1 MKTKSITL
9 LFIITA
15 LLLAAGFL
23 ASKKFIKKNE
33 NTAIRAKI
41 VTPKGS
47 QTTDTET
54 DSDRVNSD
62 FNSENFDTF
71 ITLRSNETLINTIT
85 LDFNNDGYDDEVIT
99 VRKTGSENFTI
110 VPGLYNPDTAD
121 YERLD
126 DIPTSISK
134 IRTFSLSGM
143 DLIGDH
149 CNSLIYQGVA
159 DDENYVMQLFLWESS
174 QGSLVNIGDFVSDG
188 TIFIQ
193 QTERSDSYQLS
204 LSKGE
209 SFSVWVYESEKVLD
223 EEGNIVAGQ
232 NQIQKEFKWNASSKK
247 YELANEIKVT
257 AGRLAANE
265 LSRIQ
270 DGTVETFA
278 AFLDGLWYKTSNE
291 DNVIRYIYYN
301 YANKE
306 IILLQSDS
314 QEVYEWDDSKLRHN
328 GIYLYTVNSDITNL
342 QRRFDLLLISTDEIK
357 ITLYDSI
364 GLVIKQSSEWDGQ
377 YKKMSLQSSFE
388 ETVTEE
394 KNRFLAELE
403 GESPWSTVD
412 GINTIS
418 MNDSRYTFLFDDMQE
433 EGLYSM
439 LKIGSYDVIELKATS
454 FNTVL
459 NQFYAL
465 EFGTKTITE
474 TVKKKTV
481 EKVVTDY
488 DTITFTPVKITPTD
502 CFATDGKSYTFT
514 RNIEQLLEPGLL
526 KGNYIENN
534 KKTIIVNCFNL
545 MMPPQPKMT
554 EGNFLCCPKA
564 FPAKGGIINMYA
576 FLIIA
581 NIDYFL
587 YNYTL

>member
-9 LFIITA
+9 MFIIIA
-15 LLLAAGFL
+15 ILLAAGFY
-23 ASKKFIKKNE
+23 ASKKFITKSEK
-33 NTAIRAKI
+33 TAVRAKI
-41 VTPKGS
+41 VTPKAS
-47 QTTDTET
+47 QDKDTES
-54 DSDRVNSD
+54 DLDRVNSD

-71 ITLRSNETLINTIT
+71 ITLRNNETLINTIT

-110 VPGLYNPDTAD
+110 VPGIFNPETAD
-121 YERLD
+121 YDRLE

-159 DDENYVMQLFLWESS
+159 DDENYVMQIFLWESEEENQS
-174 QGSLVNIGDFVSDG
+174 DETDTTNGSLLKIGDFISDG

-204 LSKGE
+204 LSRGE
-209 SFSVWVYESEKVLD
+209 SFSVWVYESEKIVD
-223 EEGNIVAGQ
+223 ENGNIVAGQ
-232 NQIQKEFKWNASSKK
+232 NQIQKEYKWNGGSKK

-257 AGRLAANE
+257 AGKLAANE

-291 DNVIRYIYYN
+291 DNAIRYIYYN
-301 YANKE
+301 YENKE
-306 IILLQSDS
+306 IILLQYDV
-314 QEVYEWDDSKLRHN
+314 QEVYEWEDSKLRHN

-342 QRRFDLLLISTDEIK
+342 QRRFDLLLVSVDEIK

-364 GLVIKQSSEWDGQ
+364 GLIIKESSEWDGQ

-388 ETVTEE
+388 ETDSKE
-394 KNRFLAELE
+394 KNSYLLELE
-403 GESPWSTVD
+403 GNSLWTTVD
-412 GINTIS
+412 GLNTIS

-439 LKIGSYDVIELKATS
+439 MEIGSYNVLALRATS
-454 FNTVL
+454 FNTTL

-481 EKVVTDY
+481 EKTVIDY

-502 CFATDGKSYTFT
+502 CFATDGKVYTFT
-514 RNIEQLLEPGLL
+514 RQVE
-526 KGNYIENN
+526 
-534 KKTIIVNCFNL
+534 
-545 MMPPQPKMT
+545 
-554 EGNFLCCPKA
+554 
-564 FPAKGGIINMYA
+564 
-576 FLIIA
+576 
-581 NIDYFL
+581 
-587 YNYTL
+587 

>member
-9 LFIITA
+9 LFVITA
-15 LLLAAGFL
+15 ILLAAGFY
-23 ASKKFIKKNE
+23 ASRKLITKNE
-33 NTAIRAKI
+33 KTAVRAKI

-47 QTTDTET
+47 QTADEEADT
-54 DSDRVNSD
+54 DRVNSD
-62 FNSENFDTF
+62 FNTENFDTF

-85 LDFNNDGYDDEVIT
+85 IDFNNDGYDDEVIT

-110 VPGLYNPDTAD
+110 VPGLFNPETAD
-121 YERLD
+121 YDRLE
-126 DIPTSISK
+126 DIPTTISR

-159 DDENYVMQLFLWESS
+159 DDENYVMQIFLWEPAN
-174 QGSLVNIGDFVSDG
+174 GDRHAEDTDTTKGTLLKIGDFISDG

-209 SFSVWVYESEKVLD
+209 SFSVWVYESEKIVD
-223 EEGNIVAGQ
+223 ESGNIVAGQ
-232 NQIQKEFKWNASSKK
+232 NQIQKEYKWNSGSKK

-257 AGRLAANE
+257 AGKLAANE

-301 YANKE
+301 YENRE
-306 IILLQSDS
+306 IILLQSDV
-314 QEVYEWDDSKLRHN
+314 QEVYEWEDSKLRHN

-342 QRRFDLLLISTDEIK
+342 QRRFDLLLISVDEIK

-364 GLVIKQSSEWDGQ
+364 GLIIKESSEWDGQ

-388 ETVTEE
+388 ETDDEE
-394 KNRFLAELE
+394 KNRFLVELE
-403 GESPWSTVD
+403 GDTAWNTVD
-412 GINTIS
+412 GINALTI
-418 MNDSRYTFLFDDMQE
+418 NDSCYTFTFDDMQE

-439 LKIGSYDVIELKATS
+439 MEIGSYNVLALRATS

-459 NQFYAL
+459 NPFYAL

-481 EKVVTDY
+481 EKTVTDY
-488 DTITFTPVKITPTD
+488 DTIIFTPVKITPTD
-502 CFATDGKSYTFT
+502 CFATDGKVYTFT
-514 RNIEQLLEPGLL
+514 RNKE
-526 KGNYIENN
+526 
-534 KKTIIVNCFNL
+534 
-545 MMPPQPKMT
+545 
-554 EGNFLCCPKA
+554 
-564 FPAKGGIINMYA
+564 
-576 FLIIA
+576 
-581 NIDYFL
+581 
-587 YNYTL
+587 